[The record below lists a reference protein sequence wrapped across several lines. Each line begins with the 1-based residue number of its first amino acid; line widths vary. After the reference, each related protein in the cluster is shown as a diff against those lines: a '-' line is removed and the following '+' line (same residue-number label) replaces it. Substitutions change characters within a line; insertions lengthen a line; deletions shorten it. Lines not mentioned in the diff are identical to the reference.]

1 MIDHDAEGTDCCGK
15 GISDLIR
22 HSKKPVAWAA
32 GRIREYIATVRCIR
46 NCSIAGASAERFA
59 GCVCCFEPVMI
70 SYKYQNVRRAVYA
83 LL

>member
-15 GISDLIR
+15 GISDL
-22 HSKKPVAWAA
+22 
-32 GRIREYIATVRCIR
+32 T
-46 NCSIAGASAERFA
+46 AERFA